1 MPERQGA
8 YDKGITPSIKTS
20 EGLAE
25 TVKEKAAAFQQPFF
39 PTPPPADLSD
49 IDNNYPEPIHFP
61 EITYQEI
68 TQAVK
73 SSPPNK
79 APGEDG
85 IPNSLWHK
93 LIEIPTVLD
102 TISRIYN
109 ACVQLGT
116 NPLHFQ
122 KSITV
127 VLRKAGK
134 KDYQLAKS
142 YRPIALLNTLG
153 KFLEAVIARRI
164 SYAVETYGLL
174 PDIHLGGRKGISVD
188 YAAQSI
194 IGRVRRA

>member
-1 MPERQGA
+1 MGSQ
-8 YDKGITPSIKTS
+8 
-20 EGLAE
+20 L
-25 TVKEKAAAFQQPFF
+25 Q
-39 PTPPPADLSD
+39 LSRMVWPVD
-49 IDNNYPEPIHFP
+49 FGTTHSNP

-93 LIEIPTVLD
+93 LIEILTVLD

-109 ACVQLGT
+109 VCVQLGT
-116 NPLHFQ
+116 NPSHFQ

-134 KDYQLAKS
+134 KYYQLAKS
-142 YRPIALLNTLG
+142 Y
-153 KFLEAVIARRI
+153 
-164 SYAVETYGLL
+164 
-174 PDIHLGGRKGISVD
+174 LGGRKGISVD
-188 YAAQSI
+188 YTAQSI
-194 IGRVRRA
+194 IGRVQRV